1 MVIVSHGLPNVGDE
15 TLRVVGFFSS
25 NVVVGTF
32 DQPIVPINQR
42 VVGTSPVLEED
53 QFTAGSA
60 G

>member
-1 MVIVSHGLPNVGDE
+1 MVSHGLPNVGDE
-15 TLRVVGFFSS
+15 ILRVVGFFSS
-25 NVVVGTF
+25 NVVVVTF

-53 QFTAGSA
+53 QVTAGSA